1 MKGHSRILAQARWQ
15 YPHCMSR
22 PESRAEAA
30 LYELCA
36 NYGYCVA
43 SRRADELLATTAD
56 DPDAWVDA
64 VLAAEGIEPPLADK
78 EARRQVREVICDW
91 LFDEGRGR
99 GTKSGL
105 PRLPSGA

>member
-1 MKGHSRILAQARWQ
+1 V
-15 YPHCMSR
+15 SR

-30 LYELCA
+30 LRELCA
-36 NYGYCVA
+36 DYGYCGA
-43 SRRADELLATTAD
+43 SQKGLEFLATTAD
-56 DPDAWVDA
+56 DPDAWVDG
-64 VLAAEGIEPPLADK
+64 VLAAEGIELPLADK

-105 PRLPSGA
+105 PRFPSGA

>member
-1 MKGHSRILAQARWQ
+1 
-15 YPHCMSR
+15 
-22 PESRAEAA
+22 
-30 LYELCA
+30 LCA
-36 NYGYCVA
+36 YYGYCGA
-43 SRRADELLATTAD
+43 SQKAEEFLATTAD
-56 DPDAWVDA
+56 ELDAWVDA

-105 PRLPSGA
+105 SRFPSGA

>member
-1 MKGHSRILAQARWQ
+1 
-15 YPHCMSR
+15 MSR

-30 LYELCA
+30 LYELCV
-36 NYGYCVA
+36 NYGYCGA
-43 SRRADELLATTAD
+43 SRRADEFLATTAD

-78 EARRQVREVICDW
+78 EGRRQVREVICDW
-91 LFDEGRGR
+91 LFDEGGGR

-105 PRLPSGA
+105 PRFPPGA